1 MKKNMPRT
9 RATIQGK
16 GNVIMKHDDVCWLE
30 CFTMSRVGQADLARL
45 LASILVGSIIAWG
58 MK

>member
-9 RATIQGK
+9 GATIQGK
-16 GNVIMKHDDVCWLE
+16 GNVIMKHADIYWLE
-30 CFTMSRVGQADLARL
+30 CFTMLSVGQADLARL
-45 LASILVGSIIAWG
+45 SVSILVESIIAWG